1 MWILTFYLAKF
12 VKIDLDR
19 HCISEELWSW
29 PIYAKG
35 QGQRSLGSKVKEW
48 KQTHGC
54 NCITFHANVVGKN
67 ILLIHYYHDNSCILI
82 TSIETAK
89 SIRSCLYDAAFSLHI
104 ILHHPISLT
113 QNLPL
118 PMGAMDGHLIHYSIS
133 PLDATTPNSI
143 YSVLNEKNF
152 IMLHNLILSSA

>member
-1 MWILTFYLAKF
+1 M
-12 VKIDLDR
+12 
-19 HCISEELWSW
+19 
-29 PIYAKG
+29 
-35 QGQRSLGSKVKEW
+35 QKVKVKGHLVQKLKSRNRRMDATALPSMPMW
-48 KQTHGC
+48 LVRTSSLST
-54 NCITFHANVVGKN
+54 ITM
-67 ILLIHYYHDNSCILI
+67 
-82 TSIETAK
+82 TTAVSSSQAPRLPK
-89 SIRSCLYDAAFSLHI
+89 VSGRIYDAAFSLHI